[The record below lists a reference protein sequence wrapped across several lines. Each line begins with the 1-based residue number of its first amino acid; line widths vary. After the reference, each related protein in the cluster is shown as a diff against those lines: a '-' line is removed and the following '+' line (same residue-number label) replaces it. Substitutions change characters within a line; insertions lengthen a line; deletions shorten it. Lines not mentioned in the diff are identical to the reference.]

1 MKQTKCIFG
10 EKTFDET
17 TSCVNVYAL
26 SQKKFEIFILN
37 FCFFQVQA
45 AHITDHETSNKL
57 RMGEDSM
64 KKVYL

>member
-10 EKTFDET
+10 EISFDET
-17 TSCVNVYAL
+17 TGLVLTFMHSP
-26 SQKKFEIFILN
+26 KKFQIFILD

-64 KKVYL
+64 KNVYL